1 MRKGSCVIYLS
12 STWHGSGQNTTAVDR
27 LGLNVDYNCSLVKS
41 EENRKL
47 LSNPPAPSARRCDAA
62 LPLRPPPLAPGRR
75 YHGRPAPAPACPA
88 APTIGALEPG
98 R

>member
-1 MRKGSCVIYLS
+1 MVMDRPRERVAKPEESVAAVMRKGSCVIYLS

-47 LSNPPAPSARRCDAA
+47 LSNPPAAASASHA
-62 LPLRPPPLAPGRR
+62 LRIRP
-75 YHGRPAPAPACPA
+75 
-88 APTIGALEPG
+88 
-98 R
+98 